1 MSENFNMAANEAE
14 NMTRQFI
21 LDRMD
26 ELGVTRYELQKLTE
40 IHRST
45 IGRWLDGETSITF
58 NNYLKIL
65 GALQIRP
72 YLVPAEMDRNEIQR
86 MFFN

>member
-1 MSENFNMAANEAE
+1 MTYFNMAANEGE
-14 NMTRQFI
+14 KLTRQFI

-26 ELGVTRYELQKLTE
+26 NLGVTRYRLQQLTG
-40 IHRST
+40 INRT
-45 IGRWLDGETSITF
+45 TVARWLDGETSISF

-65 GALQIRP
+65 GALDIRP
-72 YLVPAEMDRNEIQR
+72 YLVPAEMDKNEIVR

>member
-1 MSENFNMAANEAE
+1 MTNFNMAANEGE
-14 NMTRQFI
+14 KLTRQFI

-26 ELGVTRYELQKLTE
+26 EKGITRYQLQQLTGLN
-40 IHRST
+40 RTT
-45 IGRWLDGETSITF
+45 IGRWLDGETSISF

-65 GALQIRP
+65 GALEIRP
-72 YLVPAEMDRNEIQR
+72 YLVPAEMDKNEMVR